1 MSRCLV
7 PRIRPASACWF
18 SLVFAAALPGCGSE
32 SVSKPADAAVPNVGL
47 DAAQPDLAVAEDTA
61 NPNVGLDAAQ
71 PDTTVDVPVFG
82 DTAIDAGLDAPQTD
96 AVIDTVVAVDGA
108 SPSAGSDG
116 AQPDIVADTATA
128 VDVGPVADGAVGDGG
143 PSIACSSLVNPLY
156 VMTGDTQVPVLKT
169 LGKALRQSANP
180 ITLVWYATGSCT
192 IIDALYHGTPLTQI
206 PSYIPGDAAW
216 DPSTGAVPSCALEI
230 GGRNVDIGIPIVF
243 PAACSSDTPP
253 ADLAAFKGP
262 VQSMLF
268 VVPHAASPVAISSE
282 QAALVFG
289 TGPTANIAPWTD
301 QNFYFIR
308 TPTKGVEV
316 SLGALIGVPPAQWHG
331 QQIAASNDVATK
343 VAASTQPEKTIGILG
358 SETFDSATN
367 RTNLKALAF
376 QAVSQTN
383 GYLPDSTATAFDKR
397 SLREGHY
404 VAWAHVFYL
413 TKVSSTDGGAPD
425 GGVPEPVNANAKLF
439 IDILT
444 NTANP
449 GIPSGLDPVALVA
462 QKGIVP
468 LCAMAVTRSTEGG
481 PLSLFAPPDPC
492 GCYYESKLSTG
503 TVPASCVTCTASAS
517 CTGGTTCRH
526 GYCEADDGRTSLS
539 DCSPLA
545 GAATYAQIINNT
557 CTTGTRFQADHIPT
571 P

>member
-1 MSRCLV
+1 MSFV
-7 PRIRPASACWF
+7 PRIRPAFACVF
-18 SLVFAAALPGCGSE
+18 SLLFAAALPGCGSS
-32 SVSKPADAAVPNVGL
+32 SVSPLPDAASPGL
-47 DAAQPDLAVAEDTA
+47 DAAQPDVAVAVDTA
-61 NPNVGLDAAQ
+61 SPNVDWDAAQ
-71 PDTTVDVPVFG
+71 LDTTVDVPVLSDVFP
-82 DTAIDAGLDAPQTD
+82 TAGLDAPQS
-96 AVIDTVVAVDGA
+96 DTVVDTAAVNDGG
-108 SPSAGSDG
+108 SPSSGLDG
-116 AQPDIVADTATA
+116 AQPDVAADTSKAS
-128 VDVGPVADGAVGDGG
+128 DGGSVTDGGAGDGG
-143 PSIACSSLVNPLY
+143 PSIACASLVNPLY
-156 VMTGDTQVPVLKT
+156 IMSGDTQVPVLKT

-206 PSYIPGDAAW
+206 PSYIPSDPAW
-216 DPSTGAVPSCALEI
+216 DPSTGAVPSCALES
-230 GGRNVDIGIPIVF
+230 GGRKVDIGIPIVF

-253 ADLAAFKGP
+253 ADLVAFKGP

-268 VVPHAASPVAISSE
+268 VVPHAASPLAISSE

-308 TPTKGVEV
+308 PPTKGVEV
-316 SLGALIGVPPAQWHG
+316 SLGALIGVPPAKWIG
-331 QQIAASNDVATK
+331 QQINASNDVATD
-343 VAASTQPEKTIGILG
+343 VATSAQPEKTIGILG
-358 SETFDSATN
+358 SETYDSATN
-367 RTNLKALAF
+367 RANLKALAF
-376 QAVSQTN
+376 QAVSQSN
-383 GYLPDSTATAFDKR
+383 GYLPDSTPTAFDKR

-413 TKVSSTDGGAPD
+413 TKVSSSDGGAPD
-425 GGVPEPVNANAKLF
+425 GGAPAPVNPNAQLF

-444 NTANP
+444 NTADP

-468 LCAMAVTRSTEGG
+468 LCAMTVTRSTEGG
-481 PLSLFAPPDPC
+481 PLSLFAPLDPC
-492 GCYYESKLSTG
+492 GCYYESKVG
-503 TVPASCVTCTASAS
+503 TVPTSCTTCTSTAS

-539 DCSPLA
+539 DCSALA
-545 GAATYAQIINNT
+545 SGATHTQIINNT
-557 CTTGTRFQADHIPT
+557 CTTGARFQADHIPA

>member
-1 MSRCLV
+1 
-7 PRIRPASACWF
+7 
-18 SLVFAAALPGCGSE
+18 LVFAAALSGCGSE
-32 SVSKPADAAVPNVGL
+32 SNGKVDSAVPSVGL
-47 DAAQPDLAVAEDTA
+47 DAAKPDLAVAVDTA
-61 NPNVGLDAAQ
+61 APNLDLAAAQLDTAIDMPVFGDAAPTPGLDAAQ
-71 PDTTVDVPVFG
+71 SDAVV
-82 DTAIDAGLDAPQTD
+82 DTAVT
-96 AVIDTVVAVDGA
+96 VDGA
-108 SPSAGSDG
+108 GTSVGSDG
-116 AQPDIVADTATA
+116 ARPDAVVAA
-128 VDVGPVADGAVGDGG
+128 DVGPAGDGAVGDGA
-143 PSIACSSLVNPLY
+143 PLTACSSLVNPLY

-169 LGKALRQSANP
+169 LGKALRQSGNP

-206 PSYIPGDAAW
+206 PSYIPSDAAW
-216 DPSTGAVPSCALEI
+216 DPSTGAVPSCALES

-268 VVPHAASPVAISSE
+268 VVPHTASPAAISSE
-282 QAALVFG
+282 QALKVFG
-289 TGPTANIAPWTD
+289 QGAAGNIAPWID
-301 QNFYFIR
+301 PNFYFVR
-308 TPTKGVEV
+308 PPTKGVEV
-316 SLGALIGVPPAQWHG
+316 SLGDLIGLPAAKWLG
-331 QQIAASNDVATK
+331 QQINASNDVATD
-343 VAASTQPEKTIGILG
+343 VANSTQPQETIGILG
-358 SETFDSATN
+358 SETYDSVAN
-367 RTNLKALAF
+367 RTNLKSLAF
-376 QAVSQTN
+376 QAVNQTN
-383 GYLPDSTATAFDKR
+383 GYLPDSTTTAFDKR

-404 VAWAHVFYL
+404 AAWAHVFYL
-413 TKVSSTDGGAPD
+413 TKVSSTDGGALD
-425 GGVPEPVNANAKLF
+425 GGVPAPVNANAKLF

-492 GCYYESKLSTG
+492 GCYYESKLSTA
-503 TVPASCVTCTASAS
+503 TVPASCTSCTASAS
-517 CTGGTTCRH
+517 CAAGTTCRH
-526 GYCEADDGRTSLS
+526 GYCEADDGRTSLG

-545 GAATYAQIINNT
+545 SGATHAQIINNT
-557 CTTGTRFQADHIPT
+557 CTTGARFQADHIPT